1 MPRPRTTT
9 WFSPLWY
16 AHHAITDTIE
26 KESRCNTP

>member
-26 KESRCNTP
+26 GARHVHTE

>member
-26 KESRCNTP
+26 GAHDDTE